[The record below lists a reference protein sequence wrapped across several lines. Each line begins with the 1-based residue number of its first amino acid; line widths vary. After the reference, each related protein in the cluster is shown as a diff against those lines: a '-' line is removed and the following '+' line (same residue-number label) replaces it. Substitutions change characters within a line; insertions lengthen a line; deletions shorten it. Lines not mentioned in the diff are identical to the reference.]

1 MGNKSIPE
9 NIKASRFYLNEIV
22 ANKIK
27 EDRERK
33 NRKTSRIEAAVISYN
48 VAFHF
53 FC

>member
-27 EDRERK
+27 EDPDKK
-33 NRKTSRIEAAVISYN
+33 NIILHKKLIMK
-48 VAFHF
+48 F
-53 FC
+53 